1 MGIYKGDHMMSRYSY
16 KTNLKALIQKNI
28 KDLQKDSNLMERIEE
43 KIEDRHLKEDSKLVV
58 MEK

>member
-1 MGIYKGDHMMSRYSY
+1 MSRYSY